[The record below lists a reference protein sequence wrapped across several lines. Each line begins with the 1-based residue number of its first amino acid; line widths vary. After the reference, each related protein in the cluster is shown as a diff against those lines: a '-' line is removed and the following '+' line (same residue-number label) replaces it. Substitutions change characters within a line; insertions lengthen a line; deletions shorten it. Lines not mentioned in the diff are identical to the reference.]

1 MLTHHDNHLTVLKIT
16 CAVRRSLNQM
26 LPFGNLI
33 RRINFQSKFSRL
45 SACVLTLICLV
56 YIGKGV
62 LAFAATD
69 SQAPPAGASAS
80 APLADAPAAEK
91 GKLSDFSDGQPTI
104 NLSGEVEGENQK
116 YRLSKDVDIEINGVP
131 SQIGDLKH
139 GDECSVTKDDKG
151 KVTKIMVT
159 RGTAGIIVDSSPT
172 SITVSSDMVKQ
183 ESYSFAPGAK
193 ILADGN
199 PVTADLLAKGDDAIL
214 LLDKD
219 ENILKVETTHFN
231 LFTKFWNNFRS
242 NLFKPLLLFFY
253 VGFCIPL
260 MRVAFDFPKAI
271 YQGLTMY
278 LLVSIGWHGG
288 EELAVLSSK
297 SFQQAFSFMIVGFLT
312 NSLIA
317 ILAYGM
323 LRAFVPKLRRVDAA
337 TVAAYYGSD
346 SAGTFVTCV
355 GVLQAAHIASA
366 AYMPVMLAIMEIPG
380 CLVGLILVNQL
391 RSKGMDRRGNMP
403 GEPNYKPRTD
413 EEKANAKPHKW
424 AHVFHEIFFN
434 PGSFLLF
441 GGIFIGYV
449 ARLQGVK
456 VVAQDD
462 ALFIS
467 LFQGLLC
474 LFLLEMGMTASR
486 RLADLRSV
494 NWTYIAFGLIA
505 PNIFALIGLTV
516 AQLLSHALHEPFQLG
531 TYTLFAVL
539 CAAASYIAVP
549 AVQRL
554 AIPEASPAL
563 PLAASLGLTFSYNVT
578 IGIPLYM
585 LIAQILMREFPVS

>member
-1 MLTHHDNHLTVLKIT
+1 
-16 CAVRRSLNQM
+16 M
-26 LPFGNLI
+26 LPFGNTI
-33 RRINFQSKFSRL
+33 SRVNFQSKFVRL
-45 SACVLTLICLV
+45 SACFLTFICLV
-56 YIGKGV
+56 FIGKGV

-69 SQAPPAGASAS
+69 SQAPPAGARPSTETVEM
-80 APLADAPAAEK
+80 PAEK
-91 GKLSDFSDGQPTI
+91 GKLLDFSDGDPTI
-104 NLSGEVEGENQK
+104 SLSSEGEADNQK
-116 YRLSKDVDIEINGVP
+116 FRLSKDVPVEINGVP
-131 SQIGDLKH
+131 SQLKDLKP
-139 GDECSVTKDDKG
+139 GDDCSIMKDEKGNVTK
-151 KVTKIMVT
+151 VMAI
-159 RGTAGIIVDSSPT
+159 RSTAGIIIDTTANSLV
-172 SITVSSDMVKQ
+172 VSSDMINK
-183 ESYSFAPGAK
+183 ETFAFAPGVK
-193 ILADGN
+193 ILSDGK
-199 PVTADLLAKGDDAIL
+199 PIAAEQLIKGDDATL
-214 LLDKD
+214 LLDNDK
-219 ENILKVETTHFN
+219 NILKVETKHFS
-231 LFTKFWNNFRS
+231 LFNTFWNNFRN

-297 SFQQAFSFMIVGFLT
+297 SFQQAFLFMIVGFLT
-312 NSLIA
+312 NSFIA
-317 ILAYGM
+317 LVAFGM
-323 LRAFVPKLRRVDAA
+323 LRTFVPKLRKVDAA

-380 CLVGLILVNQL
+380 CLVGLLLVNQL
-391 RSKGMDRRGNMP
+391 RAKGMDRRGNMP
-403 GEPNYKPRTD
+403 DEPNYKPRTD

-424 AHVFHEIFFN
+424 AHVMHEIFFN

-449 ARLQGVK
+449 ARLQGIH
-456 VVAQDD
+456 VVQQDD

-494 NWTYIAFGLIA
+494 NWTYIAFGLVG
-505 PNIFALIGLTV
+505 PNIFALIGLVV
-516 AQLLSHALHEPFQLG
+516 AQCLSHALNQPFQLG

-539 CAAASYIAVP
+539 CAASSYIAVP

-554 AIPEASPAL
+554 AIPEASPSL

-585 LIAQILMREFPVS
+585 LIAQILMRHFPVT

>member
-1 MLTHHDNHLTVLKIT
+1 MVNKETY
-16 CAVRRSLNQM
+16 SL
-26 LPFGNLI
+26 
-33 RRINFQSKFSRL
+33 
-45 SACVLTLICLV
+45 
-56 YIGKGV
+56 
-62 LAFAATD
+62 
-69 SQAPPAGASAS
+69 
-80 APLADAPAAEK
+80 
-91 GKLSDFSDGQPTI
+91 
-104 NLSGEVEGENQK
+104 
-116 YRLSKDVDIEINGVP
+116 
-131 SQIGDLKH
+131 
-139 GDECSVTKDDKG
+139 
-151 KVTKIMVT
+151 
-159 RGTAGIIVDSSPT
+159 
-172 SITVSSDMVKQ
+172 
-183 ESYSFAPGAK
+183 APGAK
-193 ILADGN
+193 VLSDGN
-199 PVTADLLAKGDDAIL
+199 PATLDQLVKGDDAVL

-219 ENILKVETTHFN
+219 KNILKVETTHFN
-231 LFTKFWNNFRS
+231 LLSKFWNNFRS

-253 VGFCIPL
+253 VGFCIPIV
-260 MRVAFDFPKAI
+260 RVAFDFPKAI
-271 YQGLTMY
+271 YQGLTIY

-312 NSLIA
+312 NGVIA
-317 ILAYGM
+317 VLAYWM
-323 LRAFVPKLRRVDAA
+323 LRLFVPKLRKVDAA

-380 CLVGLILVNQL
+380 CLVGLLLVNRL
-391 RSKGMDRRGNMP
+391 RAKGMDRRGNMP
-403 GEPNYKPRTD
+403 DEPNYRPRTD
-413 EEKANAKPHKW
+413 EEKANAKSHKW
-424 AHVFHEIFFN
+424 GHVFHEIFFN

-449 ARLQGVK
+449 ARLQGLK
-456 VVAQDD
+456 VVQQDD

-494 NWTYIAFGLIA
+494 NWTFIAFGLVA
-505 PNIFALIGLTV
+505 PNIFALIGLTA
-516 AQLLSHALHEPFQLG
+516 AQCLSHALHQPFQLG

-554 AIPEASPAL
+554 AIPEASPSL

-578 IGIPLYM
+578 VGIPLYM
-585 LIAQILMREFPVS
+585 LIAQILMRQFPVA